1 MSKAKTTAGK
11 TKATKGDSSKPLPSS
26 QNQSKQPT
34 PRELRKKV
42 ELPKLTPDV
51 AEAVASEVVRDMYVE
66 SIRYYLDRK
75 EGKVGEGTADEGELK
90 NIEELLNSFE
100 KVIIWFDQDDE
111 WLKELHGDKAA

>member
-1 MSKAKTTAGK
+1 MSKAKTTASK
-11 TKATKGDSSKPLPSS
+11 TKATKGDSSKPLPEEP
-26 QNQSKQPT
+26 KQPS

-42 ELPKLTPDV
+42 ELPKLTPEV

-75 EGKVGEGTADEGELK
+75 EGKVGEGDASVDELR
-90 NIEELLNSFE
+90 NVEELLNAFE

-111 WLKELHGDKAA
+111 WLKELHGNEAA